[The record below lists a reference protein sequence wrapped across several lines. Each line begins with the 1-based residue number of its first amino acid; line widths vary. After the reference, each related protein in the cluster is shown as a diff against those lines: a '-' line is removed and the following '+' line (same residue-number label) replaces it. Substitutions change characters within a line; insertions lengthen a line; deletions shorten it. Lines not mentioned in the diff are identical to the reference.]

1 MSNDQYKE
9 ILSVIV
15 AGSML
20 FIFLVTVIVMFM
32 LYYQKKK
39 FQYFEEKKN
48 MQAMY
53 ERQLLEIRLEIQEEV
68 FDAIS
73 REIHDNVGQLLS
85 LVKVQLNILNRDQD
99 INQELIKEI
108 KANLGQVMND
118 LRHMARNLNSDY
130 LLQLTLSEATRQV
143 LQRVESVGI
152 VTAKL
157 VVIGEERSIG
167 EQKKIIVFRMIQ
179 ESIQNILKHAQAQTV
194 RVHIRFE
201 ECTAEIII
209 EDDGV
214 GFDTTLNVSKGLGL
228 QNMTKRAMLT
238 GGSVKFDSIIG
249 RGTTIAITIPYE

>member
-20 FIFLVTVIVMFM
+20 FILLVTVIVMFM

-48 MQAMY
+48 MQALY

-108 KANLGQVMND
+108 KENL
-118 LRHMARNLNSDY
+118 
-130 LLQLTLSEATRQV
+130 
-143 LQRVESVGI
+143 
-152 VTAKL
+152 
-157 VVIGEERSIG
+157 
-167 EQKKIIVFRMIQ
+167 
-179 ESIQNILKHAQAQTV
+179 
-194 RVHIRFE
+194 
-201 ECTAEIII
+201 
-209 EDDGV
+209 
-214 GFDTTLNVSKGLGL
+214 
-228 QNMTKRAMLT
+228 
-238 GGSVKFDSIIG
+238 
-249 RGTTIAITIPYE
+249 